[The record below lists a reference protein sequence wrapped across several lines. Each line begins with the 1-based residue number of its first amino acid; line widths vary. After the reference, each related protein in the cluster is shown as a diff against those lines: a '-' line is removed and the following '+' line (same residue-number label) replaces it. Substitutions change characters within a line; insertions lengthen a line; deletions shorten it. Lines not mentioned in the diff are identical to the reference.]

1 MGFMDKMNAK
11 GQEMWEQSFKT
22 EEDLRKAEAQGVDVS
37 HIRARLE
44 KEWAEEKLVAV
55 ARFGNEGYDPAAL
68 PNPID
73 LDRLNPYRSTP
84 RNENSPFVMDSAGK
98 PALFGLFGKDKH
110 YKAVADAQLAYSAVV
125 QAHRLLWKPSSG
137 LGPMGMVLVFATD
150 EAHRFDIAWLKST
163 ANAIGKMKRSETV
176 PADCED
182 FIHCLRNDQSNFT
195 LLLPAGLNG
204 GAKAWCVVHIV
215 TDTNTLPKTYI
226 PSEGIIPI
234 LIKEESVEKQRIDL
248 TFVAPKYYM
257 R

>member
-22 EEDLRKAEAQGVDVS
+22 EEDLRKAEAQGVNVS

-44 KEWAEEKLVAV
+44 KEWAEDKLVAV

-110 YKAVADAQLAYSAVV
+110 YKAVADAQMVYSLWYRPTGSYGSPAAVWGQWV
-125 QAHRLLWKPSSG
+125 WFWSSQRTR
-137 LGPMGMVLVFATD
+137 PIVL
-150 EAHRFDIAWLKST
+150 I
-163 ANAIGKMKRSETV
+163 
-176 PADCED
+176 
-182 FIHCLRNDQSNFT
+182 
-195 LLLPAGLNG
+195 LPGLNRPRTRL
-204 GAKAWCVVHIV
+204 AK
-215 TDTNTLPKTYI
+215 
-226 PSEGIIPI
+226 
-234 LIKEESVEKQRIDL
+234 
-248 TFVAPKYYM
+248 
-257 R
+257 